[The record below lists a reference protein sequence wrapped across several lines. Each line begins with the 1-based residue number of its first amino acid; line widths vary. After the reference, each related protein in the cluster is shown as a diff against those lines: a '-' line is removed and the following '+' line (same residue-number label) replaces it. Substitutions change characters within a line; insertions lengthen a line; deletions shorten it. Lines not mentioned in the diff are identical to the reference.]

1 MRGLISDLLDAGH
14 IEAGTLSVT
23 PEPTDVAGLVE
34 QARKTFLSGSGRHT
48 VQIEPRDRWHR
59 VDGTRSR
66 AAAGPAPGA
75 G

>member
-1 MRGLISDLLDAGH
+1 MTVSTNFLTSSISDLLDAGH

-48 VQIEPRDRWHR
+48 VQIEP
-59 VDGTRSR
+59 
-66 AAAGPAPGA
+66 AAGPAPGA